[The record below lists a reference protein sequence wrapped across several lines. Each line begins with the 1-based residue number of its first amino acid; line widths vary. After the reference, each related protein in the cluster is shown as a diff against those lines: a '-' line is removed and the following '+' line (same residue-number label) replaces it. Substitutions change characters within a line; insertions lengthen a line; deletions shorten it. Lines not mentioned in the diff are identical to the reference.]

1 MPDFNM
7 RCRLSDSETI
17 EVIEQLAEMGFKI
30 ETLEN
35 ENKAKIFAFLFG
47 VTFKDVGK
55 DQEYQ
60 KHLDL
65 HHRPIYKT
73 HWTWRQDIQNILWKI
88 NQLKE
93 GLS

>member
-17 EVIEQLAEMGFKI
+17 EVIEQLAEMGLEI

-47 VTFKDVGK
+47 VTFKDMAK

-60 KHLDL
+60 EWLDL
-65 HHRPIYKT
+65 HHRPRYKLE
-73 HWTWRQDIQNILWKI
+73 WTWRLDIENILWKI

-93 GLS
+93 A

>member
-17 EVIEQLAEMGFKI
+17 KVIEQLAEMGLEI

-35 ENKAKIFAFLFG
+35 ENKSEIFAFLFG
-47 VTFKDVGK
+47 FRFKDVAK

-65 HHRPIYKT
+65 HHRPRGSID
-73 HWTWRQDIQNILWKI
+73 WTWRLDIVNILWKI

>member
-1 MPDFNM
+1 
-7 RCRLSDSETI
+7 LSDSETI
-17 EVIEQLAEMGFKI
+17 EVIEQLAEMGLEI

-35 ENKAKIFAFLFG
+35 ENKSEIFAFLFG
-47 VTFKDVGK
+47 VTFNNVAK

-65 HHRPIYKT
+65 HHRPRGGID
-73 HWTWRQDIQNILWKI
+73 WTWRQDIQNILWKI